1 MKSNQKNKTREFL
14 KKLKPFFD
22 FSIKNLEDVI
32 SVLAGLSIFSII
44 VFGAYFSDITYDEAY
59 TYLNTGRIQ
68 DVWKIYLFRIANTH
82 LLNSLLMTVTTLF
95 FPYADFALRLP
106 SVLISGIYVAI
117 SISFSK
123 KFKNRLVVLGLLLL
137 FYYVVEYMTLA
148 RGYGM
153 SATFILAALFVY
165 KEKNQFLQ
173 YHIWVVYLFMLALY
187 ANYVAIVPFGI
198 MVAYMFVVDF
208 KFKLPEISLKNKRWI
223 IGLGGLALYGFYS
236 VTKAGKP
243 LYGAYTQTFFEA
255 VPQDVLVRFFDVDS
269 LPIQMV
275 TIGTILVT
283 TVIIGLYLIYRKTN
297 PVGMITVITFLAI
310 FLVSW
315 VGSKPLP
322 TGRVLVPYWPMFVFA
337 IVEVL
342 EIITDKW
349 KIPKVLTRIV
359 NLAFFGFLV
368 FNFQSQLEIS
378 NHLQTKK
385 TQWKIP
391 LRIMSDYG
399 KEFFPDDKYYIE
411 KDNYHGIIKERLM
424 ALKPTT
430 ETDIGTVKIR
440 TYSELM
446 LIALNFDN
454 DSEGVKIFR
463 EVSNEFELVYSDTI
477 TLGTGSY
484 LLDENTAFLLPFPAM
499 EGQTL
504 KIGDTDG
511 VWSQS
516 FEIPQEVAL

>member
-1 MKSNQKNKTREFL
+1 MKSNQQSKTRDFL
-14 KKLKPFFD
+14 NKLKPFFD
-22 FSIKNLEDVI
+22 FKIENFEDAF
-32 SVLAGLSIFSII
+32 SVLTGIVVFSII
-44 VFGAYFSDITYDEAY
+44 VFGAYFSDVTYDEAY

-123 KFKNRLVVLGLLLL
+123 KFNNRLIVLGLLLL

-165 KEKNQFLQ
+165 KEKQHFSVYYL
-173 YHIWVVYLFMLALY
+173 WVVYLFMLALY

-208 KFKLPEISLKNKRWI
+208 KFKLPEISVKNKKWI

-255 VPQDVLVRFFDVDS
+255 IPQDVLLRFFEVES
-269 LPIQMV
+269 MPIQMV
-275 TIGTILVT
+275 TIGTILL
-283 TVIIGLYLIYRKTN
+283 TVVVLGLYVIYRKSN
-297 PVGMITVITFLAI
+297 PIGMITVVTFFAI

-342 EIITDKW
+342 EIITDKFRV
-349 KIPKVLTRIV
+349 PKLVIRIV
-359 NLAFFGFLV
+359 NFAVFSYLV

-378 NHLQTKK
+378 KHFQTYK
-385 TQWKIP
+385 TQWNIP
-391 LRIMSDYG
+391 LRVNSDYG
-399 KEFFPDDKYYIE
+399 KEILPHDRYYVE
-411 KDNYHGIIKERLM
+411 KDNYHGILSERIKGIN
-424 ALKPTT
+424 PDT
-430 ETDIGTVKIR
+430 ETDNETVKISMY
-440 TYSELM
+440 TDLM
-446 LIALNFDN
+446 LLVLKFDKDAN
-454 DSEGVKIFR
+454 GVKLYR
-463 EVSNEFELVYSDTI
+463 EVSNEVELLYSDTI
-477 TLGTGSY
+477 TLGMGVF
-484 LLDENTAFLLPFPAM
+484 LLEDETMFLLPIPAM
-499 EGQTL
+499 AGKTL
-504 KIGDTDG
+504 KIGDVKG
-511 VWSQS
+511 VWSES
-516 FEIPQEVAL
+516 FDIPQGVAP